1 MGWPSF
7 FVGPSTLALGL
18 SHHLQHPRLWW
29 AFPSWRGLSCWA
41 CCAHLGIP
49 ACGWLFLAVLG
60 TSHRYGRWD
69 GFRHRGVSHPWHSA
83 CRAVVVVVVLSSLLS
98 FRGRHCPFTIV
109 VVLSRLSL
117 CCRGHRCAVAV
128 VVVLSS
134 ALLLRCCHVASVVMV
149 GYAGIGEAW
158 GQWGG
163 IEWKTENEPRLLSW
177 LVFLTHCVGL
187 PLSGSPLEF
196 FLPLSVRRGKK
207 SRPTSLWRGEGHGL
221 HGQGA
226 LLVVG
231 GRMNQDQPLMRLILN

>member
-98 FRGRHCPFTIV
+98 FRGRHCPGGGRSQLSLCCRGCRCAVVVI

-117 CCRGHRCAVAV
+117 CCRR
-128 VVVLSS
+128 
-134 ALLLRCCHVASVVMV
+134 RCCCVVATS
-149 GYAGIGEAW
+149 
-158 GQWGG
+158 
-163 IEWKTENEPRLLSW
+163 PRL
-177 LVFLTHCVGL
+177 
-187 PLSGSPLEF
+187 
-196 FLPLSVRRGKK
+196 
-207 SRPTSLWRGEGHGL
+207 
-221 HGQGA
+221 
-226 LLVVG
+226 
-231 GRMNQDQPLMRLILN
+231 